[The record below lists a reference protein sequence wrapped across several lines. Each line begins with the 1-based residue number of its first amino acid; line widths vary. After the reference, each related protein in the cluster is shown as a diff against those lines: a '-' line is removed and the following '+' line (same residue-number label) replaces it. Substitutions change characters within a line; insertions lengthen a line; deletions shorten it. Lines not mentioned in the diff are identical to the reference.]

1 MTAIQA
7 TEKKERRGRTKM
19 PEGEKKSVLVQV
31 YLTPAEADILN
42 KNRKKSRMKSAS
54 AHMAAVYFSVVQE
67 NG

>member
-1 MTAIQA
+1 MTSTQE

-42 KNRKKSRMKSAS
+42 KNRAKSRMRSAS
-54 AHMAAVYFSVVQE
+54 AHMAAVYMEAVKN